1 MSLHC
6 TLASDSASAQRF
18 RRLIPLAVIAGLA
31 VLALAPGAITGDRPF
46 QASLCAD
53 QQQAPEACAELW
65 RAASAPTDSEV
76 R

>member
-1 MSLHC
+1 MSLHH
-6 TLASDSASAQRF
+6 TLASDPASAQRF
-18 RRLIPLAVIAGLA
+18 RRLIPLAVIAGQA

-46 QASLCAD
+46 QASLCVD

-65 RAASAPTDSEV
+65 RAASAPTDREE